1 MEIRR
6 VAQVSA
12 NWVDLIH
19 IQKAAIYKQ
28 TENNNI
34 KNLKKKYTAVNL
46 SCLKALFK
54 LSVVSLVRL

>member
-28 TENNNI
+28 KKNNNI
-34 KNLKKKYTAVNL
+34 KILKKMYGSKWICRACKPFFV
-46 SCLKALFK
+46 SCLL
-54 LSVVSLVRL
+54 

>member
-28 TENNNI
+28 KKNNNI
-34 KNLKKKYTAVNL
+34 KILKKMYGSK
-46 SCLKALFK
+46 
-54 LSVVSLVRL
+54 